1 MGDLLFDTYLQRKE
15 IRDLRP
21 FQRERSKL
29 WITPA
34 TLELSAVQ
42 FLAKRYNNPSTR
54 QPRMLLKFGPGV
66 GKTLTSLQVALPFI
80 KIFNI
85 INQKLDRT
93 YNVNIIGFTKNIY
106 KSEFLKFPE
115 LNIITYDELHRLNS
129 LKAMA
134 VTASDATREK
144 LRDTYRKLKT
154 KIVRRITD
162 TANGGLYDF
171 IGFKELYN
179 NLFVGGLPKEAKED
193 NLIQLYNEGKIEVNK
208 ILLER
213 FKYSLTIGDEI
224 HIAYNT
230 EDTNNYG
237 LALQFLVDYYGY
249 DITMLYLTATIINN
263 DKREIISFANLMRT
277 PGTPH
282 FNSTDYFSASDKG
295 KRYDANK
302 LKPIYNQL
310 RGKVI
315 FLEETGADYPELVF
329 TGEQYRDIKYLKFKT
344 AKMSPLHEQTFQL
357 DNLYDET
364 TNKFS
369 IMDMIFPN
377 PEYTFDEHMAFHPDK
392 TIAAKHADR
401 VKDKSRLKSIKGI
414 YDNDECIT
422 AIRNAPAEWRA
433 KIGIGVK
440 DGKNISYLT
449 GTFLRYEN
457 LCIYS
462 HKYCLM
468 LDIIYDTLRRS
479 PRSKFIIF
487 HPYVRGS
494 GIQEIAEILSYN
506 GFVSEDGAI
515 TSDSYSA
522 EEFIT
527 HSEWNKKYPQREFH
541 PARFFTVDFDVSES
555 QKSDALDRWNADKFG
570 LNAKFFIGAG
580 KIKQSL
586 DFKGTEY
593 MIIAH
598 KPGTMSDF
606 IQIKGRI
613 VRKGALA
620 MLPAN
625 MQKVYL
631 NTLLSIGSKDKLAL
645 EPRKYAKKIAEFDN
659 IRDIELNINRDAI
672 NNYMINEFKPTDILG
687 ALPYKN
693 DGSIFAKDKLP
704 KRISDKN
711 YYMEGY
717 YEDTIAVISKQ
728 IKRAFVSVPYW
739 TYDSLFDFVKANSG
753 VIDVSND
760 RNLFDIVL
768 KKMIYSKDTFI
779 DNKNVLLFDDENTII
794 NQRYINGVATEI
806 ANKVIME
813 FGDYFVLAT
822 VGNNSEILIEQDM
835 FFKDDYNT
843 NVKYLVN
850 IDRNDI
856 IKYTAIDKL
865 LNTVKDYTPSKLE
878 SFSYVFLF
886 SWPPEA
892 HYIFMKDYLTNPK
905 CKIPPQ
911 LISIYKR
918 LRILHGEPLDA
929 GSWYEEKY
937 ARYILDKNKEFRSA
951 DKAINSKKDSKPL
964 VGIIANGAFK
974 IRDSRKDSET
984 DGRNTG
990 RGIACTNVNK
1000 SVMSEY
1006 LKILGVDADPNDKT
1020 KTICNAI
1027 LKSMIKKEIASRTG
1041 KDDLRYVYLFND

>member
-15 IRDLRP
+15 IRDLQS
-21 FQRERSKL
+21 FQRKKSNL

-42 FLAKRYNNPSTR
+42 FLAKRYFNPSTKVC
-54 QPRMLLKFGPGV
+54 RMLLKFGPGV
-66 GKTLTSLQVALPFI
+66 GKTLTSLQIALPYI

-85 INQKLDRT
+85 INQKLDRM

-144 LRDTYRKLKT
+144 IRDTYRKLKT
-154 KIVRRITD
+154 KINRRITD

-171 IGFKELYN
+171 MGFKELYN
-179 NLFVGGLPKEAKED
+179 NLFVGGLPKEAQED
-193 NLIQLYNEGKIEVNK
+193 NLISLYRDGKIEVNK

-213 FKYSLTIGDEI
+213 FKYSLAICDEI

-237 LALQFLVDYYGY
+237 LALQFLADYYGI
-249 DITMLYLTATIINN
+249 DISMLFLTATIINN
-263 DKREIISFANLMRT
+263 DKREIISIGNLIRT

-282 FNSTDYFSASDKG
+282 FVSSDYFSASDKG
-295 KRYDANK
+295 KRYDASK
-302 LKPIYNQL
+302 LKPVYDQF

-315 FLEETGADYPELVF
+315 FLEETGTDYPELIF
-329 TGEQYRDIKYLKFKT
+329 TGEKYRDIKYLKFET
-344 AKMSPLHEQTFQL
+344 AKMSPLHEQTFRL
-357 DNLYDET
+357 DDLYNET

-369 IMDMIFPN
+369 IMDMVFPN
-377 PEYTFDEHMAFHPDK
+377 PQFSYDEHMALHPDRS
-392 TIAAKHADR
+392 TAAKHAER
-401 VKDKSRLKSIKGI
+401 VKDKSRLAEVKGI
-414 YDNDECIT
+414 YDNEDCIT
-422 AIRNAPAEWRA
+422 LIRNAPAEWRSKMGVA
-433 KIGIGVK
+433 VK
-440 DGKNISYLT
+440 DGKNIAHLT

-457 LCIYS
+457 LRLYS
-462 HKYCLM
+462 SKYCIM
-468 LDIIYDTLRRS
+468 LDIIYKTLRHN

-494 GIQEIAEILSYN
+494 GIQEIAEILAYN
-506 GFVSEDGAI
+506 GFVSKDGIA
-515 TSDSYSA
+515 SADSYSA

-527 HSEWNKKYPQREFH
+527 HTEWDKKYPQREFH

-586 DFKGTEY
+586 DFKNTEN

-613 VRKGALA
+613 VRKNALA
-620 MLPAN
+620 ALPAN

-631 NTLLSIGSKDKLAL
+631 STLLSVGAKNEMAL

-672 NNYMINEFKPTDILG
+672 NNYMVDEFKPADILG
-687 ALPYKN
+687 ALPYKTDN
-693 DGSIFAKDKLP
+693 SRLP

-711 YYMEGY
+711 FYMEGY
-717 YEDTIAVISKQ
+717 YDDTISIMTKQ
-728 IKRAFVSVPYW
+728 IKRAFISVPYW
-739 TYDSLFDFVKANSG
+739 TYDSLFDFVKSNSG
-753 VIDVSND
+753 VINVDND
-760 RNLFDIVL
+760 RNLFNIVL
-768 KKMIYSKDTFI
+768 KKLVYNRDTFI

-794 NQRYINGVATEI
+794 NQRYVNGI
-806 ANKVIME
+806 AVETTGKVIME

-822 VGNNSEILIEQDM
+822 VGNNSEIVAEQDM
-835 FFKDDYNT
+835 FFRDNYDT
-843 NVKYLVN
+843 DIKYLIK
-850 IDRNDI
+850 IDRSDI

-865 LNTVKDYTPSKLE
+865 MSTIADYSPARLE

-892 HYIFMKDYLTNPK
+892 HYIFMKDYLTNSK
-905 CKIPPQ
+905 SKIPSQ

-918 LRILHGEPLDA
+918 LHILHGEPLSA
-929 GSWYEEKY
+929 GAWYEEKY
-937 ARYILDKNKEFRSA
+937 ARYILDKSGEFRMS
-951 DKAINSKKDSKPL
+951 DKPVNAKKDSKPL
-964 VGIIANGAFK
+964 VGIIANGALK
-974 IRDSRKDSET
+974 IRDSRKDNET

-1000 SVMSEY
+1000 TVMAEY
-1006 LKILGVDADPNDKT
+1006 LKILQVEVDPNDKT

-1027 LKSMIKKEIASRTG
+1027 LKSLIKKEIASRAG